1 MIYLTHRLMEA
12 ALNDGGQGG
21 APAPTPA
28 PTPAEWLKPFGEHA
42 KAFESFKDPA
52 DLAKAWTDTQA
63 KVKDL
68 EGKADWRKV
77 IGGDDAEAQKALQRF
92 TDPKAF
98 YKSYSEAQAK
108 IRSGE
113 LAKPLAKEATAEQI
127 AEWRKANGVPEKVE
141 EYFAKLPNGRVLGKE
156 DQPLFNEVAERL
168 HKQNV
173 PTAVMHD
180 LVDWYY
186 SSQESQA
193 AAERQLDDADRQ
205 KAITALR
212 NEWGPD
218 YKANMNI
225 LDSWLDGLGP
235 DLKKSFQNAILGDG
249 SRLMNNV
256 GAVKWLVDLARNM
269 NPTAGL
275 IPGGDGGMKSVE
287 SEIARIENVMRT
299 NRSAYN
305 KDAGMQE
312 QLRKLY
318 EAREKLQAQK

>member
-1 MIYLTHRLMEA
+1 MMIRTHRLMEA

-21 APAPTPA
+21 APAPT
-28 PTPAEWLKPFGEHA
+28 TAEWLKPFGEHA
-42 KAFESFKDPA
+42 KTFESFKEPGE
-52 DLAKAWTDTQA
+52 LAKAWTDTQA

-249 SRLMNNV
+249 SRLMNNTS
-256 GAVKWLVDLARNM
+256 AVKWLVGLARTM
-269 NPTAGL
+269 NPAVGL
-275 IPGGDGGMKSVE
+275 IPGGDGDMKSLE
-287 SEIARIENVMRT
+287 TEISTIEKFMRT
-299 NRSAYN
+299 NRAEYN
-305 KDAGMQE
+305 KDEKMQE
-312 QLRKLY
+312 RYRSLLS
-318 EAREKLQAQK
+318 AREKLKAAKSG